1 VRQENVGLYERIIMK
16 KQLKWNTKCKR
27 CLLPSLIGTAIFFV
41 IPYIRVL
48 YYSLIDNQFRRNF
61 VGLQNYME
69 TLQNEYFQLALKNSL
84 LLILICVP
92 VLILLSLAVSLVLS
106 YGIKW
111 VRKTRFAFVLPMV
124 IPTASIVLIW
134 RSVFENDATV
144 LPIYLLFIWKNIG
157 ICIVL
162 LTAAFTAIEQSI
174 YEAAKLDGANSLI
187 LHTKITIPMI
197 MPTVFFTTLLSV
209 VNSFKVFKESYLYYG
224 TNYPPVHSY
233 TLQYYMNN
241 NFLKLDY
248 QSLATSAVLTS
259 IIVFLIVIGGMA
271 VQRRYRQ

>member
-1 VRQENVGLYERIIMK
+1 MK
-16 KQLKWNTKCKR
+16 RKKHLKWNTKCKL

-48 YYSLIDNQFRRNF
+48 YYSLIDNQFKRNF
-61 VGLQNYME
+61 VGLDNYIE

-84 LLILICVP
+84 LLIAIAVPILIMLALV
-92 VLILLSLAVSLVLS
+92 ISLALS
-106 YGIKW
+106 YGIRW
-111 VRKTRFAFVLPMV
+111 VRKTRFAFVLPIV
-124 IPTASIVLIW
+124 IPTASIVIIW
-134 RSVFENDATV
+134 RSIFAESDTA

-162 LTAAFTAIEQSI
+162 LTAAFTSIGQSI
-174 YEAAKLDGANSLI
+174 YEAAQLDGAGAFK
-187 LHTKITIPMI
+187 LHTKIRIPMI
-197 MPTVFFTTLLSV
+197 MPTVVFTVLLSI
-209 VNSFKVFKESYLYYG
+209 VNSFKIFKESYLFYG
-224 TNYPPVHSY
+224 TNYPPDHSY

-259 IIVFLIVIGGMA
+259 VLVFVIVMA
-271 VQRRYRQ
+271 GVFAQRRYRQ

>member
-1 VRQENVGLYERIIMK
+1 MK
-16 KQLKWNTKCKR
+16 KQLKWNTKCKL

-61 VGLQNYME
+61 VGLQNYAE
-69 TLQNEYFQLALKNSL
+69 TMQNEYFQLALKNSL
-84 LLILICVP
+84 LLIVICVP
-92 VLILLSLAVSLVLS
+92 VLIVLSLAVSLVLS

-111 VRKTRFAFVLPMV
+111 VRKTRFAFVLPIV
-124 IPTASIVLIW
+124 IPTASVVLIW
-134 RSVFENDATV
+134 RSVFENDTTV

-174 YEAAKLDGANSLI
+174 YEAAKLDGANSFI

-209 VNSFKVFKESYLYYG
+209 VNSFKIFKESYLYYG
-224 TNYPPVHSY
+224 TNYPPDHSY

-259 IIVFLIVIGGMA
+259 LIVFLIVIGGMA

>member
-1 VRQENVGLYERIIMK
+1 MK
-16 KQLKWNTKCKR
+16 AKKHIKWNTKCKL

-48 YYSLIDNQFRRNF
+48 YYSVIDNQFRRNF
-61 VGLQNYME
+61 VWFDNYID
-69 TLQNEYFQLALKNSL
+69 TLTNEYFLLALKNSL
-84 LLILICVP
+84 LLIVICVP
-92 VLILLSLAVSLVLS
+92 ALIILALVISLALS

-124 IPTASIVLIW
+124 IPTASVVLIW
-134 RSVFENDATV
+134 RGIFAENTTV

-162 LTAAFTAIEQSI
+162 LTAAFTSIEKSI
-174 YEAAKLDGANSLI
+174 YEAARLDGADSFV
-187 LHTKITIPMI
+187 LHTRITIPMI
-197 MPTVFFTTLLSV
+197 APTVYFTALLSI
-209 VNSFKVFKESYLYYG
+209 VNSFKIFKESYLYYG
-224 TNYPPVHSY
+224 TNYPPDHSY

-241 NFLKLDY
+241 TFLKLDY

-259 IIVFLIVIGGMA
+259 ILVFGIVMAGMA
-271 VQRRYRQ
+271 IQRRYNR

>member
-1 VRQENVGLYERIIMK
+1 MK
-16 KQLKWNTKCKR
+16 AKKHLKWNTKCKL

-48 YYSLIDNQFRRNF
+48 YYSVIDNQFRRNF
-61 VGLQNYME
+61 VWLDNYIG
-69 TLQNEYFQLALKNSL
+69 TLNNEYFLLALKNSL
-84 LLILICVP
+84 LLIVICVP
-92 VLILLSLAVSLVLS
+92 VLIILALVISLALS

-111 VRKTRFAFVLPMV
+111 IRKTRFAFVLPMV
-124 IPTASIVLIW
+124 IPTASVALIW
-134 RSVFENDATV
+134 RSVFAENTTV

-162 LTAAFTAIEQSI
+162 LTAAFISIEKSF
-174 YEAAKLDGANSLI
+174 YEAARLDGANSFVLQ
-187 LHTKITIPMI
+187 TRITIPMI
-197 MPTVFFTTLLSV
+197 APTVYFTVLLSI
-209 VNSFKVFKESYLYYG
+209 VNSFKIFKESYLYYG
-224 TNYPPVHSY
+224 TNYPPDHSY

-259 IIVFLIVIGGMA
+259 ILVFGIVMAGMA
-271 VQRRYRQ
+271 IQRRYNR

>member
-1 VRQENVGLYERIIMK
+1 MK
-16 KQLKWNTKCKR
+16 AKKHLKWNTKCSL

-48 YYSLIDNQFRRNF
+48 YYSVIDNQFRRNF
-61 VGLQNYME
+61 VWLGNYID
-69 TLQNEYFQLALKNSL
+69 TLTNEYFLLALKNSL
-84 LLILICVP
+84 LLIVICVP
-92 VLILLSLAVSLVLS
+92 TLIILALVISLALS

-111 VRKTRFAFVLPMV
+111 IRKTRFAFVLPMV
-124 IPTASIVLIW
+124 IPTASVVLIW
-134 RSVFENDATV
+134 RGIFAENTTV

-162 LTAAFTAIEQSI
+162 LTAAFTSIEKSI
-174 YEAAKLDGANSLI
+174 YEAARLDGADSFV
-187 LHTKITIPMI
+187 LHTRITIPMI
-197 MPTVFFTTLLSV
+197 APTVYFTALLSI
-209 VNSFKVFKESYLYYG
+209 VNSFKIFKESYLYYG
-224 TNYPPVHSY
+224 TNYPPDHSY

-259 IIVFLIVIGGMA
+259 ILVFGIVMAGMA
-271 VQRRYRQ
+271 IQRRYNR

>member
-1 VRQENVGLYERIIMK
+1 MK
-16 KQLKWNTKCKR
+16 TKRHLKWNTKCKL
-27 CLLPSLIGTAIFFV
+27 CLVPSLIGTAIFF
-41 IPYIRVL
+41 ILPYIRVL

-61 VGLQNYME
+61 VWFDNYIE
-69 TLQNEYFQLALKNSL
+69 TLQNEYFRLALKNSL
-84 LLILICVP
+84 LIIVICVP
-92 VLILLSLAVSLVLS
+92 LLIALALVISLVLS
-106 YGIKW
+106 YGIRW

-134 RSVFENDATV
+134 RSVFAESDTV

-162 LTAAFTAIEQSI
+162 LTAAFTSIEQSI
-174 YEAAKLDGANSLI
+174 FEAAKLDGASSFI
-187 LHTKITIPMI
+187 LHTKITVPLIA
-197 MPTVFFTTLLSV
+197 PTIFFTALLSI
-209 VNSFKVFKESYLYYG
+209 VNSFKIFKESYLYYG
-224 TNYPPVHSY
+224 TNYPPNHSY

-259 IIVFLIVIGGMA
+259 VLVLIIVIAGLLL
-271 VQRRYRQ
+271 QRRFDR

>member
-1 VRQENVGLYERIIMK
+1 MMK
-16 KQLKWNTKCKR
+16 RKKHLKWNTKCKL
-27 CLLPSLIGTAIFFV
+27 CLFPSLIGTAIFFV

-48 YYSLIDNQFRRNF
+48 YYSLIDNQFRRNY
-61 VGLQNYME
+61 VGFDNYIE

-84 LLILICVP
+84 LLIAIAVP
-92 VLILLSLAVSLVLS
+92 VLIVLALVISLALS

-124 IPTASIVLIW
+124 IPTASIVIIW
-134 RSVFENDATV
+134 RSIFAESDTS

-162 LTAAFTAIEQSI
+162 LTAAFTSIGKDI
-174 YEAAKLDGANSLI
+174 YEAARLDGAGGFK

-197 MPTVFFTTLLSV
+197 MPTVVFTALLSI
-209 VNSFKVFKESYLYYG
+209 VNSFKIFKESYLFYG
-224 TNYPPVHSY
+224 TNYPPDHSY

-259 IIVFLIVIGGMA
+259 ILVFLIVIVGMA
-271 VQRRYRQ
+271 IQRRCDR

>member
-1 VRQENVGLYERIIMK
+1 MSDLMK
-16 KQLKWNTKCKR
+16 KHLKWNTKCKL
-27 CLLPSLIGTAIFFV
+27 CLLPSLLGTSVYFV

-61 VGLQNYME
+61 VWFDNYIK
-69 TLQNEYFQLALKNSL
+69 TLTNEYFLLA
-84 LLILICVP
+84 
-92 VLILLSLAVSLVLS
+92 LS

-111 VRKTRFAFVLPMV
+111 LQKTRFAFVLPMV

-134 RSVFENDATV
+134 RGVFSDNSTA

-162 LTAAFTAIEQSI
+162 LTAAFTSIERSVF
-174 YEAAKLDGANSLI
+174 EAARLDGANSFI

-197 MPTVFFTTLLSV
+197 APTVFFTALLSI
-209 VNSFKVFKESYLYYG
+209 VNSFRIFKESYLFYG
-224 TNYPPVHSY
+224 TNYPPDHSY

-259 IIVFLIVIGGMA
+259 ILVFGIVMAGMA
-271 VQRRYRQ
+271 IQRRYNR

>member
-1 VRQENVGLYERIIMK
+1 MRI
-16 KQLKWNTKCKR
+16 KWNTKCKL

-48 YYSLIDNQFRRNF
+48 YYSLIDNQFKRNF
-61 VGLQNYME
+61 VGLDNYME
-69 TLQNEYFQLALKNSL
+69 TLTNEYFLLALKNSL
-84 LLILICVP
+84 LLIVICVP
-92 VLILLSLAVSLVLS
+92 VLIALALLISLALS
-106 YGIKW
+106 YGVKW

-134 RSVFENDATV
+134 RSVFAENTTV

-162 LTAAFTAIEQSI
+162 LTAAFTSIESSI
-174 YEAAKLDGANSLI
+174 FEAAKLDGANAWK
-187 LHTKITIPMI
+187 LHTRVTIPMI
-197 MPTVFFTTLLSV
+197 MPTVVFSTLLSI
-209 VNSFKVFKESYLYYG
+209 VNSFKIFKESYLYYG
-224 TNYPPVHSY
+224 TNYPPDHSY

-259 IIVFLIVIGGMA
+259 ILVFGIVMAGMA
-271 VQRRYRQ
+271 IQRRYRQ

>member
-1 VRQENVGLYERIIMK
+1 MNK
-16 KQLKWNTKCKR
+16 PKLKWNTKCKL

-48 YYSLIDNQFRRNF
+48 YYSLIDNQFKRNF
-61 VGLQNYME
+61 VGFDNYIE
-69 TLQNEYFQLALKNSL
+69 TLQNEYFLLALKNSL
-84 LLILICVP
+84 LLIVIAVP
-92 VLILLSLAVSLVLS
+92 VLIVLALIISLALS

-111 VRKTRFAFVLPMV
+111 IRKTRFAFVMPMV

-134 RSVFENDATV
+134 RSVFAESTTP

-162 LTAAFTAIEQSI
+162 FTAAFTAIEHSI
-174 YEAAKLDGANSLI
+174 YEAARLDGAGAFS

-197 MPTVFFTTLLSV
+197 MPTVVFTELLSI
-209 VNSFKVFKESYLYYG
+209 VNSFKIFKESYLFYG
-224 TNYPPVHSY
+224 TNYPPDHSY

-259 IIVFLIVIGGMA
+259 LLVFVIVMA
-271 VQRRYRQ
+271 GVFAQRRYSQ

>member
-1 VRQENVGLYERIIMK
+1 MK
-16 KQLKWNTKCKR
+16 SVKSKKHLKWNTKCIL
-27 CLLPSLIGTAIFFV
+27 CLVPSLLGTAVFFV

-48 YYSLIDNQFRRNF
+48 YYSLIDSQFRRNF
-61 VGLQNYME
+61 VWFDNYAE
-69 TLQNEYFQLALKNSL
+69 TLQNKYFLLALKNSL
-84 LLILICVP
+84 LLIVIAVPILI
-92 VLILLSLAVSLVLS
+92 VLALIISLALS

-111 VRKTRFAFVLPMV
+111 TRKTRFAFVLPMV

-134 RSVFENDATV
+134 RGVFANNTTA

-162 LTAAFTAIEQSI
+162 LTAAFTSIERSVF
-174 YEAAKLDGANSLI
+174 EAAKLDGANSFV

-197 MPTVFFTTLLSV
+197 APTVFFTVLLSI
-209 VNSFKVFKESYLYYG
+209 VNSFKIFKESYLYYG
-224 TNYPPVHSY
+224 TNYPPDHSY

-259 IIVFLIVIGGMA
+259 ILVFGIVMAGMA
-271 VQRRYRQ
+271 IQRRYNR